1 MTYTLIYNPKA
12 GKGKILKDLFSIEAF
27 FKSKNIPFIMHETK
41 DKDDAK
47 VFLDTLTP
55 PFRVLIA
62 GGDGTISTILNAL
75 MRIQPRPDFAV
86 LPYGSANDISH
97 IFGFSKNIKKTLN
110 HIVESEAVKI
120 DVNQLND
127 TYFLYTAAAG
137 LFTRISYDISRE
149 NLSQYGQIAYYI
161 EGIKD
166 LTQNY
171 SFDLT
176 IKDDHKTIR
185 DHFVLV
191 LGLAANRVGGIPL
204 NFIMENK
211 LNDGLFELYLFE
223 QRNILSKVNVLS
235 FFARQGRPLK
245 TDRILKSSSFEI
257 KASKDVKWNAD
268 GELVT
273 SGNIRIQ
280 VLKEAIGVFVSTK
293 AKKKF
298 F

>member
-12 GKGKILKDLFSIEAF
+12 GKGKIVSHLAFIESF
-27 FKSKNIPFIMHETK
+27 FKSKNIAFIAHETK

-75 MRIQPRPDFAV
+75 MHIEPRPDFAV

-110 HIVESEAVKI
+110 LIVESEAVKI

-204 NFIMENK
+204 NFLKANK